1 VDPASFFDMK
11 IKIEQNSIMKRLVIM
26 FVTIICLVWV
36 LSVSYVINTIALK
49 NDLTTIEDF
58 YNLFNNVLEL
68 RRYEKNILLGAGS
81 DEYNYFIYYYEELVK
96 DSTRLQE
103 PIDWVMGYKA
113 TNHFHALLVE
123 YRNFVEHGKRTGG
136 LDVSAI
142 REKGKKLVEFTQSL
156 LDQKKKMIHRSLHGT
171 MILVVVVTVGSFLGV
186 LLVFYLQAKN
196 VLKRLDLLR
205 QATKDVIAGSF
216 TSLPEDVLHKDEISE
231 LIHAFNK
238 MIREIDTKQEQLLQ
252 ARKLASIGTFSSGI
266 AHELNNPLNN
276 ISLTADTIREEGAD
290 LSEQERNEMIDD
302 IIHETERASKIVR
315 NLLDFCREQTSKD
328 ELIDLKEL
336 VGKTIMLIQNQLTLH
351 YVWVEDYIPSNL
363 PKVKG
368 DRHSMQQV
376 FLNLF
381 LNALQAMDNGGLI
394 HLEGSVDAKGFVN
407 IAVNDTGQGM
417 PPDQLEHIFDPFFT
431 TKPVG
436 KGTGLGLSIVYGI
449 IKKHGGTINV
459 RSKVNVGTTF
469 TVRLPIAGRRQG

>member
-1 VDPASFFDMK
+1 MK
-11 IKIEQNSIMKRLVIM
+11 IKIEQNSIMRRLVIL

-36 LSVSYVINTIALK
+36 LSISYVINTVALK

-58 YNLFNNVLEL
+58 YNFFNNVLEL
-68 RRYEKNILLGAGS
+68 RRYEKNILLGTGT
-81 DEYNYFIYYYEELVK
+81 DEYTFFLFYYDKLVK
-96 DSTRLQE
+96 DSARLQK
-103 PIDWVMGYKA
+103 PIDWVMGYEA
-113 TNHFHALLVE
+113 ADRFHDLLVE
-123 YRNFVEHGKRTGG
+123 YHDLVDYGRLKGNPE
-136 LDVSAI
+136 VSAI

-156 LDQKKKMIHRSLHGT
+156 LDQKKRMIHRSLHGT

-196 VLKRLDLLR
+196 VLQRLDLLR
-205 QATKDVIAGSF
+205 QATKDVIDGSF
-216 TSLPEDVLHKDEISE
+216 ISLPEDDVHKDEISE
-231 LIHAFNK
+231 LIRAFNK
-238 MIREIDTKQEQLLQ
+238 MIWEIDTKQEQLLQ

-276 ISLTADTIREEGAD
+276 ISLTADTIKEEGPS
-290 LSEQERNEMIDD
+290 LTEEERNEMIDD

-336 VGKTIMLIQNQLTLH
+336 IQKTISLIQNQLTLN
-351 YVWVEDYIPSNL
+351 YIWVEDYIPADL
-363 PKVKG
+363 PKVTG

-376 FLNLF
+376 FINLF
-381 LNALQAMDNGGLI
+381 LNALQAMDKGGLI
-394 HLEGSVDAKGFVN
+394 HLEGSVDSKGFVN
-407 IAVNDTGQGM
+407 IDVNDTGHGM
-417 PPDQLEHIFDPFFT
+417 PPDHLEHIFDPFFT

-436 KGTGLGLSIVYGI
+436 RGTGLGLSIVYGI

-469 TVRLPIAGRRQG
+469 SIQLPIAGKKEK

>member
-1 VDPASFFDMK
+1 MK
-11 IKIEQNSIMKRLVIM
+11 LKLEQNSIMRRLVIL

-36 LSVSYVINTIALK
+36 LSVSYVINTVALK

-68 RRYEKNILLGAGS
+68 RRYEKNILLGTGT
-81 DEYNYFIYYYEELVK
+81 DEYNYLIYYHDALVK

-103 PIDWVMGYKA
+103 SIDWVMGYKA

-123 YRNFVEHGKRTGG
+123 YRDFVEHGKRTGD
-136 LDVSAI
+136 LNVTAI

-156 LDQKKKMIHRSLHGT
+156 LDQKKRMIHRALHGT

-205 QATKDVIAGSF
+205 QATKDVIEGSF
-216 TSLPEDVLHKDEISE
+216 TSLPEDEVHKDEISG

-276 ISLTADTIREEGAD
+276 ISLTADTIKEEGRD
-290 LSEQERNEMIDD
+290 LAEEERNEMIDD

-328 ELIDLKEL
+328 ELIDLKE
-336 VGKTIMLIQNQLTLH
+336 VIHKTIMLIQNQLTLH
-351 YVWVEDYIPSNL
+351 YVWVEDYIPADL
-363 PKVKG
+363 PKVSG
-368 DRHSMQQV
+368 DRHSLQQV

-381 LNALQAMDNGGLI
+381 LNALQVMDKGGLI
-394 HLEGSVDAKGFVN
+394 HLEGSVDSKGYVR
-407 IAVNDTGQGM
+407 IDVNDTGQGI

-449 IKKHGGTINV
+449 IKKHGGKIDV

-469 TVRLPIAGRRQG
+469 SIHLPIAGRRQS

>member
-1 VDPASFFDMK
+1 MK
-11 IKIEQNSIMKRLVIM
+11 INLEQNSIMKRLVIL

-36 LSVSYVINTIALK
+36 LSVSYVINTVALK

-68 RRYEKNILLGAGS
+68 RRYEKNILLGTGA
-81 DEYNYFIYYYEELVK
+81 DEYNYLIYYYDAIEN

-103 PIDWVMGYKA
+103 SIDWVMGYKA
-113 TNHFHALLVE
+113 TNHFHAMLAE
-123 YRNFVEHGKRTGG
+123 YRDFVEHGKRTGE

-142 REKGKKLVEFTQSL
+142 REKGKKLVEFTHSL
-156 LDQKKKMIHRSLHGT
+156 LDQKKLMIHRSLHGT

-205 QATKDVIAGSF
+205 LATKDVIAGSF
-216 TSLPEDVLHKDEISE
+216 TSLPVDEVHKDEISG

-276 ISLTADTIREEGAD
+276 ISLTADTIKEEGSD
-290 LSEQERNEMIDD
+290 LSEVEKNEMIDD
-302 IIHETERASKIVR
+302 IIHETDRASKIVR

-328 ELIDLKEL
+328 ELIDLKKL
-336 VGKTIMLIQNQLTLH
+336 IQKTILLIQNQLTLH
-351 YVWVEDYIPSNL
+351 YVWVEDYIPADL

-368 DRHSMQQV
+368 DRHSLQQA

-381 LNALQAMDNGGLI
+381 LNSLQVMDKGGLI
-394 HLEGSVDAKGFVN
+394 HLEGSVNNKGYVHIN
-407 IAVNDTGQGM
+407 VNDTGSGI
-417 PPDQLEHIFDPFFT
+417 PPEQLEHVFDPFFT

-449 IKKHGGTINV
+449 IKKHGGTIEV
-459 RSKVNVGTTF
+459 RSKINVGTTF
-469 TVRLPIAGRRQG
+469 SIHLPIEGRRQS